1 MVVFQIKTYCTAEI
15 RRLIPRAAEGT
26 AGGLKEK
33 TVKCG
38 RAEKV
43 LEERGEAPRST
54 GGGSGSSRSQQV
66 LQCKYEEIQ
75 KPRAGMS
82 D

>member
-54 GGGSGSSRSQQV
+54 GGANKFFNVNMR
-66 LQCKYEEIQ
+66 KIQ
-75 KPRAGMS
+75 KPRAGMN